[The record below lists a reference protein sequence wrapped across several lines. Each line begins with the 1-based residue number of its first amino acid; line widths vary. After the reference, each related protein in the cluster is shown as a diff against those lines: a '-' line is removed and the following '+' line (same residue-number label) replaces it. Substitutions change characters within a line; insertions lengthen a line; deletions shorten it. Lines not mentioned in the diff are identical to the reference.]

1 MCLQDFVILLVDFIT
16 LGVSKDPRYR
26 GPARECQ
33 VVYRGNGG
41 MGDAQY
47 SLKFRIL
54 QSLCMWR
61 NSNVPPQQSGKPLTE
76 ERATSNVNDS
86 GVYTY
91 YTELNWKRFVGAR
104 QTLILNHPHLS
115 LSNIKTFSLVLHLPA
130 PLDNFNPNVSESLL
144 FRV

>member
-1 MCLQDFVILLVDFIT
+1 MCVYKILLFFWWILLLQEFPKIPVTEDRRASARWFI
-16 LGVSKDPRYR
+16 G
-26 GPARECQ
+26 E
-33 VVYRGNGG
+33 